1 MYLTQNEAESI
12 LNLMQASNTEPGAGE
27 IAMLTKINESY
38 PELLRYNVP
47 FQNILKDQEAIK
59 KSAMVQ
65 ISDLLKEAKALVA
78 QATVIS
84 KATGIGFEM
93 YIGDPDQSSHFDP
106 TEGWNS
112 SNC

>member
-1 MYLTQNEAESI
+1 MYLTQNEAESL
-12 LNLMQASNTEPGAGE
+12 LNLMQASSNKPGAGE

-38 PELLRYNVP
+38 PRLLKNNAV
-47 FQNILKDQEAIK
+47 FQQILKDQEAIK

-65 ISDLLKEAKALVA
+65 ISALLKSAKELVA

-84 KATGIGFEM
+84 KEAGVGFEL
-93 YIGDPDQSSHFDP
+93 YIGDPDQGSHFDP